1 MGLDMYLSAKKYL
14 WKDEDEVVSKQVGKI
29 IGVEGDRERRFN
41 GSSLVVKEITL
52 DAMYWRKANAIHGWF
67 VDNAQNGDDDC
78 KEYEVDREQL
88 EKLRDS
94 CSKILARHEAMKT
107 MTDDQLEEME
117 DLDADE
123 ESLEPTEGFF
133 FGSTDKDEWYYK
145 DLQDTMDGLDRV
157 LALPEDYYF
166 TYRASW

>member
-14 WKDEDEVVSKQVGKI
+14 WKDEDKAISEQVGKI
-29 IGVEGDRERRFN
+29 IGVDGDSERRFN

-67 VDNAQNGDDDC
+67 VNNVQDGEDDC
-78 KEYEVDREQL
+78 KEYEVEREQL
-88 EKLRDS
+88 ETLRDS

-107 MTDDQLEEME
+107 MTDDELEEMD
-117 DLDADE
+117 DLDEDE

-133 FGSTDKDEWYYK
+133 FGSTDKDEWYYQ
-145 DLQDTMDGLDRV
+145 DLKNTVEGLDRV
-157 LALPEDYYF
+157 LALPDQYSFSYQ
-166 TYRASW
+166 ASW

>member
-14 WKDEDEVVSKQVGKI
+14 WNETDKDISKKVGEI
-29 IGVEGDRERRFN
+29 IGIDGDTERRFN

-67 VDNAQNGDDDC
+67 VDNVQDGDDDC
-78 KEYEVDREQL
+78 KSYEVEREQL
-88 EKLRDS
+88 ETLRDA

-117 DLDADE
+117 DYDE
-123 ESLEPTEGFF
+123 DELSLEPTEGFF
-133 FGSTDKDEWYYK
+133 FGSTEKDEWYYQ
-145 DLQDTMDGLDRV
+145 DLKNTVEGLDRV
-157 LALPEDYYF
+157 LALPPEYSF
-166 TYRASW
+166 TYQSSW